1 MMRHT
6 ESIHLTKE
14 ESSLVEAIE
23 HIDQVMART
32 VQGDLDARVI
42 LLHAPEPAT
51 RLAHHVNAALDLLE
65 AYTRETQAC
74 LRASAEGR
82 FYRVVLLRGMPG
94 QFRDGAKA
102 INAARAA
109 MLAHDTQLTLRDH
122 ERTEV
127 AEEVAAIS
135 GRLSGAARELGEA
148 AGALSKTTSQ
158 AVGSAE
164 QARSTVEELERA
176 SAEIETAVRLIAAVA
191 SQTRLLAL
199 NATIEAA
206 RAGESGRGFAVV
218 AGEVK
223 NLANETT
230 QSSDGINAQVRAAQ
244 EAAGEAAAAIAA
256 IGSAIDEIDRQ
267 IQGITSRIGGPQGLT
282 PMSAALSDQVH
293 RLTGKMERSE

>member
-1 MMRHT
+1 MKRT
-6 ESIHLTKE
+6 DGAAPENTTLTLTEAVESIGR
-14 ESSLVEAIE
+14 
-23 HIDQVMART
+23 VMYRIAE
-32 VQGDLDARVI
+32 GDLDARVV
-42 LLHAPEPAT
+42 LLDAPEPAV
-51 RLAHHVNAALDLLE
+51 RLGHHVNTALDLLE

-94 QFRDGAKA
+94 QFREGAKA
-102 INAARAA
+102 INAARES
-109 MLAHDTQLTLRDH
+109 MLAHDTQLTRRDH

-127 AEEVAAIS
+127 AEEVAAVS
-135 GRLSGAARELGEA
+135 GRLSGAALELGEA
-148 AGALSKTTSQ
+148 AEALSHTTKG
-158 AVGSAE
+158 AVDAAE

-176 SAEIETAVRLIAAVA
+176 STEIETAVRLISSVA

-206 RAGESGRGFAVV
+206 RAGDSGRGFAVV

-230 QSSDGINAQVRAAQ
+230 QSSDGISAQVRAAQ
-244 EAAGEAAAAIAA
+244 EAAEEAASAIAA

-267 IQGITSRIGGPQGLT
+267 IQGITNRIGGSQGLM
-282 PMSAALSDQVH
+282 PMSTALSDQVH
-293 RLTGKMERSE
+293 RLTGPAHRTD